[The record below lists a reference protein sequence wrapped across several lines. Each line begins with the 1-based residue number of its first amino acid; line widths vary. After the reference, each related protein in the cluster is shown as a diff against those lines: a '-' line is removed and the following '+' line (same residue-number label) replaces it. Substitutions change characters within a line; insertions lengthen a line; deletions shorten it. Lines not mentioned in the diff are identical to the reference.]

1 MSDGKDKKVQ
11 NNENEN
17 QIIEEQNQ
25 NFDEVSELDNSEEV
39 NELDKSFVEIDEDED
54 VQKANLWWDNLQTTL
69 DDAGCEIDLTQPED
83 TARLN
88 IIEYYKYGPD
98 QYEFTN
104 TYALDPEE
112 RKIDIITIKDEEVL
126 KRQETK
132 NVSDDVKLRMYNAA
146 KEGHLFVSYHMASK
160 IQFKQRQILIDE
172 NGLPKV
178 GNDIDHINDREAD
191 AIRLLDKPTKEK
203 PQKPSDNIYKKAE
216 KGDKNAR
223 NTIRSYE
230 RTLGIYNE
238 NMEIWNRAQEIK
250 ESDPD
255 FYNKIYSLAVTAQQY
270 FGAYW
275 IEGFGEAYIAYQKR
289 VTEMHKNSVLNK
301 MPEDLRNAHI
311 YLEEVTKK
319 LRSKGTALR
328 ESMGGKSKGSINF
341 SSAKILSEFFI
352 YRAEM
357 IRVKN
362 LIDTGD
368 VKNLQKMSDEEFEQ
382 KLSALRE
389 SEQYKVGFLTLN
401 AEELDGMLMS
411 EEEKFYSKLDK
422 IIKKTND
429 NSVINLEEK
438 KNLSRDEMIG
448 LLQKVLNEGGLDINV
463 NSKED
468 LARLYISEIDNNNF
482 CTMRY
487 ATDPEQK
494 PIDADNITKEEIIK
508 RQGDIFDEK
517 TLDRIINAAKEG
529 RLFAEGHMNQKPP
542 VGAKQIV
549 LNDDNKFI
557 ISKNPEEL
565 TGDEAEAFEML
576 KKPSEVT
583 DPVPGGFDKFL
594 AFCGNKKA
602 KTKINRYE
610 SAVRDYNTAMEKWNR
625 VQQMDKTVRDRA
637 RNYSFSFS
645 GFFRAVRINE
655 FDYKDCLTE
664 LHREAEIKK
673 LDFIDNRKEREMEM
687 HYEELREEI
696 VKISKNYISLSEN
709 EFVKSDEIIND
720 SNAFIFATAL
730 VARKEMLRI
739 DKIREN
745 KDFDNYEPKS
755 FEQISDEA
763 MELYNSPAFKEYAK
777 STSNATLIT
786 IYESI
791 KTEKYLCLVELD
803 NPLSEVMPEDDNP
816 ERVVDGNINNN
827 EKQVEKNL
835 KNDNKVK
842 NEEKIRN
849 KLYEY
854 KGAFDNCMTYLKGF
868 MFDKKDLNLNIKKDE
883 DLAKTLA
890 MVSTISKEMKNIGN
904 KKENEWKS
912 IDDLKNESKKY
923 YESNAF
929 KEMSNFIMIGDVM
942 KVVKGHGSLVEA
954 IDGIENI
961 INNADQKV
969 KLESTIER
977 PVKKEN
983 EKEINI
989 PNVNLLNH

>member
-1 MSDGKDKKVQ
+1 MSDG
-11 NNENEN
+11 NENLVQDQN
-17 QIIEEQNQ
+17 IEEVSDLNQ
-25 NFDEVSELDNSEEV
+25 SSII
-39 NELDKSFVEIDEDED
+39 NEEDEEI
-54 VQKANLWWDNLQTTL
+54 QKANLWWDNLQKTL

-83 TARLN
+83 TVRLN
-88 IIEYYKYGPD
+88 IIEYVKFGED
-98 QYEFTN
+98 NYEFNN

-112 RKIDIITIKDEEVL
+112 RKIDLITIQDEEAL

-191 AIRLLDKPTKEK
+191 AIRLLDKPTKEE
-203 PQKPSDNIYKKAE
+203 PEKPSDNIYKKAE

-230 RTLGIYNE
+230 RTLKIYNE
-238 NMEIWNRAQEIK
+238 NMKAWNRVQEIK

-255 FYNKIYSLAVTAQQY
+255 FYNKTYSLAVTAQQY
-270 FGAYW
+270 FGDFW
-275 IEGFGEAYIAYQKR
+275 TPKFGEAYIAYQKR

-311 YLEEVTKK
+311 YLEELSKK
-319 LRSKGTALR
+319 LRGNGNALR
-328 ESMGGKSKGSINF
+328 ASMGGKLKGSINYA
-341 SSAKILSEFFI
+341 SAKILSEFFI

-357 IRVKN
+357 LRVKN

-401 AEELDGMLMS
+401 VEELDSMLMS

-422 IIKKTND
+422 MIKKTND
-429 NSVINLEEK
+429 NSVINLKEK

-448 LLQKVLNEGGLDINV
+448 LLQKALNEAGFDIDV

-468 LARLYISEIDNNNF
+468 LARLYISEIDQNNI

-487 ATDPEQK
+487 ATDPEQR
-494 PIDADNITKEEIIK
+494 PIDSDNITKEEILE
-508 RQGDIFDEK
+508 RQGDIFDEG
-517 TLDRIINAAKEG
+517 TLDRIIEAAKEG

-542 VGAKQIV
+542 VGARQIV
-549 LNDDNKFI
+549 FNDDKKFKI
-557 ISKNPEEL
+557 CETTENLRGDEGDAFDMVVKPEE
-565 TGDEAEAFEML
+565 
-576 KKPSEVT
+576 VT
-583 DPVPGGFDKFL
+583 KPVPGGFDKFL
-594 AFCGNKKA
+594 AFFGNEKA
-602 KTKINRYE
+602 KKKIDIYE
-610 SAVRDYNTAMEKWNR
+610 SAVRRYNLEMEKWNR
-625 VQQMDKTVRDRA
+625 VQQMDKIVRDRA
-637 RNYSFSFS
+637 RNYYYTAQ
-645 GFFRAVRINE
+645 GFFRSVNGSE
-655 FDYKDCLTE
+655 FDYKDSLTD

-673 LDFIDNRKEREMEM
+673 LDLIENRKEREMEI

-709 EFVKSDEIIND
+709 GFVKSDEHIND

-745 KDFDNYEPKS
+745 KDFDNYEAKS
-755 FEQISDEA
+755 FEQITQEA
-763 MELYNSPAFKEYAK
+763 TELYNSPAFKDYVK
-777 STSNATLIT
+777 STTNATLIT
-786 IYESI
+786 TYETI
-791 KTEKYLCLVELD
+791 KTEKYLCLEELD
-803 NPLSEVMPEDDNP
+803 NLLSEVMPEDDNP
-816 ERVVDGNINNN
+816 EKLANDNIDNN
-827 EKQVEKNL
+827 EKKDEKDSL
-835 KNDNKVK
+835 KEQKIK

-854 KGAFDNCMTYLKGF
+854 KGAFDNCMTYLKRF
-868 MFDKKDLNLNIKKDE
+868 MFDKKNLNLNIKKNE

-942 KVVKGHGSLVEA
+942 KVVKGHSSLVEA

-961 INNADQKV
+961 INKADKKV
-969 KLESTIER
+969 KLESTIDKSE
-977 PVKKEN
+977 KKEDV
-983 EKEINI
+983 KEIKN
-989 PNVNLLNH
+989 NVVNQRDM